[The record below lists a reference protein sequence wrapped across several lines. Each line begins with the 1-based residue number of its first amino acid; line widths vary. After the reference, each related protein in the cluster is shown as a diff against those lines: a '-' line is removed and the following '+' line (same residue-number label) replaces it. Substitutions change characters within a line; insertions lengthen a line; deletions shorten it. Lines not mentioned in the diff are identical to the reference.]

1 MPFIHQC
8 QLSWLKLEIDKRPTL
23 VDSRCRSCENLL
35 EFSKEVIQNFS
46 FLAET
51 GYAEGTMCHTLV
63 KGISKEKQT
72 IAIGVPIL
80 IRLVFTVKTT
90 NNK

>member
-72 IAIGVPIL
+72 IAIGVPTL
-80 IRLVFTVKTT
+80 IRLVFTM
-90 NNK
+90 